1 MEATINDFKV
11 MPTNYINI
19 LLGMSNETKL
29 HIIRLLT
36 DRLLKSEVVIDD
48 NREYTKKM
56 LKKHAGT
63 WVGDENANDIIAC
76 IRENYSSR
84 TPLDF

>member
-1 MEATINDFKV
+1 MK
-11 MPTNYINI
+11 
-19 LLGMSNETKL
+19 
-29 HIIRLLT
+29 
-36 DRLLKSEVVIDD
+36 

-63 WVGDENANDIIAC
+63 WVGDENADDIIAC